1 MANRISSFRGGGN
14 VVETTVVT
22 VFDQMR
28 QSQDCVIG
36 DPVKA
41 GHGNLGV
48 SGAVRNQKDILEG
61 QSDQGGSRIGEQVN
75 IGERKN
81 KAIGL
86 EDVTAK
92 SSSQV
97 EDNTDLNSLHV
108 PVISVGEHLPHVA

>member
-1 MANRISSFRGGGN
+1 MANRIGCAN

-28 QSQDCVIG
+28 QNQDCEIG
-36 DPVKA
+36 DLFQA
-41 GHGNLGV
+41 GHRGNLGV
-48 SGAVRNQKDILEG
+48 SEAVRNQDDILEG

-92 SSSQV
+92 STTQV
-97 EDNTDLNSLHV
+97 EDDTDLNSLHV
-108 PVISVGEHLPHVA
+108 PVISVGKHLPHVA